1 MAHANESRMLTLSR
15 SRRSGARS
23 SYVTLCAYLAMPS
36 VWLSPL
42 MIAWGFSGQRFP
54 VAGLLPLPPSSA
66 KAPRGTAAQAA
77 ESPAVCKNFRRAS
90 FMLRVLHDAHCRA
103 PVLLRRGALPLD
115 RILREQPG
123 DERGVEIRSN
133 LHYRAIYKTADPAIP
148 VVELETILRRG

>member
-1 MAHANESRMLTLSR
+1 MWLHNRRDEPGSNLRLAAVGEQLGAGDETGLIGRKEGGAGGSRNAS
-15 SRRSGARS
+15 AS
-23 SYVTLCAYLAMPS
+23 S
-36 VWLSPL
+36 
-42 MIAWGFSGQRFP
+42 
-54 VAGLLPLPPSSA
+54 
-66 KAPRGTAAQAA
+66 

-133 LHYRAIYKTADPAIP
+133 LHYRAIYKAADPAIP